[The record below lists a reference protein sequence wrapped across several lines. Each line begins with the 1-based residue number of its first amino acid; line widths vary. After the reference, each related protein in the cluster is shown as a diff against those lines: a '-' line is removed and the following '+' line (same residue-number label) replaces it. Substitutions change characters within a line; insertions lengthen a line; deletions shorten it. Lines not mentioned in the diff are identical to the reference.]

1 MDSNGAKR
9 AKLPGGGQSS
19 KGGSDG
25 GAPGDQEELDA
36 QYEEEDEA
44 GQKAATNEPM
54 SQDIPTME
62 KVTGARTSPALG
74 SRRTLRPRQAAIRSG
89 RSKSRTKDDKAPVML
104 YKEGE
109 PLRDL
114 HKYLGD
120 GPEDSLLVEVR
131 IPSEAVTC
139 SNRQVR
145 ARQLWGTDVYT
156 DDSDL
161 VAVLMHTGFYLPA
174 ASPPPPAIF
183 ELRAFVRPLPPQD
196 GYDSKARNS
205 IRSRAWGAARSG
217 CSFRVEQCKAIT
229 PAGASVELD
238 ASLARAPA
246 AVPTFVQAA
255 ETRVLNTRSAAN
267 SQERRQRFVQ
277 EVTVQYNLC
286 NEPWMK
292 YSMSVVADRGLS
304 CSQLTSAR
312 LRREVL
318 LLETHSQRY
327 ELSSDSYGRGGT
339 DAPTASDEDTY
350 RWVRC
355 LRPHTLSAL
364 QTVGLPVP
372 DEECEPMYSK
382 IGWEEFRWSNAG
394 VQVSGKFF
402 PIVRLQ
408 FMDRRTSL
416 KSLQE
421 APV

>member
-1 MDSNGAKR
+1 MDNGAKR
-9 AKLPGGGQSS
+9 KLSEE
-19 KGGSDG
+19 
-25 GAPGDQEELDA
+25 QEDVEA
-36 QYEEEDEA
+36 QFEEEEDA
-44 GQKAATNEPM
+44 GNKADEPM
-54 SQDIPTME
+54 DAPAE
-62 KVTGARTSPALG
+62 KVTGARTSPVHG
-74 SRRTLRPRQAAIRSG
+74 SRRTLRPRQAAIRGG
-89 RSKSRTKDDKAPVML
+89 RSKSRTKDDKPPVML
-104 YKEGE
+104 YKEDE

-114 HKYLGD
+114 HKYLGEGPDD
-120 GPEDSLLVEVR
+120 GQLVEVR
-131 IPSEAVTC
+131 IPAEYITN

-174 ASPPPPAIF
+174 ASPPPPAIV
-183 ELRAFVRPLPPQD
+183 ELRAFLRPLPPQD

-205 IRSRAWGAARSG
+205 IRSRAWGAARNG

-229 PAGASVELD
+229 PNGASVELD

-246 AVPTFVQAA
+246 AVPTFVQSA
-255 ETRVLNTRSAAN
+255 ETRVLNTRSAAH

-304 CSQLTSAR
+304 GSQLTSAR
-312 LRREVL
+312 LRKEVL

-327 ELSSDSYGRGGT
+327 ELSSDSCGRGSA
-339 DAPTASDEDTY
+339 DATTAPDEDTY

-355 LRPHTLSAL
+355 LKPHTLSGL
-364 QTVGLPVP
+364 QELGLPLP
-372 DEECEPMYSK
+372 EEEYEPMYSK
-382 IGWEEFRWSNAG
+382 IGWEELRWSNAG
-394 VQVSGKFF
+394 VQVCGKFF

-408 FMDRRTSL
+408 FMDRR
-416 KSLQE
+416 KSIKPLS
-421 APV
+421 ADT